1 MVSFTKLKTAVLLA
15 SAALLCTTPLAAAAK
30 TKPSTAKVKART
42 AAPALRSSTASKPSS
57 HKAVKVSSHDSEKMA
72 TVSTRRAS
80 KGKLRTVAIA
90 AAKPKFRGQQFIDQS
105 RTLEIQQALIRE
117 HYLDGEATG
126 AWDQATRDALTRLQ
140 LQDELLALQARSNTT
155 VVFVSHDIEEAA
167 KLGDR
172 VVVLSPHPGRIKA
185 IVDSSTPKFAETIKE
200 LIFDESESIPAQET
214 SHG

>member
-57 HKAVKVSSHDSEKMA
+57 HKAVKVSLHDSEKMA

-140 LQDELLALQARSNTT
+140 GDHHWQTKILPDSRALIVLGLGPSHQNLLNPESAAISMPYRADSEKSSSGGSN
-155 VVFVSHDIEEAA
+155 
-167 KLGDR
+167 
-172 VVVLSPHPGRIKA
+172 
-185 IVDSSTPKFAETIKE
+185 
-200 LIFDESESIPAQET
+200 
-214 SHG
+214 